1 MSANAKRAGS
11 VASGD
16 DPKAKRLKKEVKP
29 GQGFDTRWKFKI
41 EPQPPKFPF
50 MGEYFDLNIYLV
62 DTDGKL
68 MVDYEVPITL
78 ELFVEGES
86 IPVQNTI
93 SSSPCIEIDPSTP
106 PLIERG
112 KGCAALRVKVL
123 ELSRTRGNRKFCFM
137 VKRRAGPRGNL
148 PREVSPVMTRAMLVV
163 NAHIVVT
170 NEMPKVWYKDQGGRD
185 KCIDIDLELVGP
197 HGIVTGQ
204 EVPLKCVLLYED
216 FKQVLHQDILQ
227 PSPTTV
233 LKIGTSGKTR
243 VRLRIEDVSKN
254 HQSKNFRI
262 RIEPDTSNSPV
273 HFDKSP
279 DVTGPVLVRSKLN
292 RRQKQKM
299 MEQQKEMADMS
310 AADVAAA
317 KLVLPN
323 GKDGVQDLSTF
334 SPHLASAIWCEHARD
349 ALAGLQAV
357 AARLVH
363 QYDSTIRPQVREVL
377 ANRKADGIFSLDSI
391 GGHGDDA
398 HLRQDSNGANSDALT
413 SDSNDPGP
421 SRLQPT
427 TSSGSMLPSTRSMN
441 DQLGMQPF
449 GGAAATAG
457 SLNPGQSIS
466 GGAPGGGVPGQPGG
480 PGMAQQS
487 NNTLDRG
494 ISTFSMAG
502 VEDFMRGTSALVRG
516 LSLTIGGGGNGGGGN
531 GGYGQAPSDLPREI
545 STLSFPGESFGANSP
560 RYPPVSTSQGHQL
573 GVYGSNPSSIH
584 SNNPRGPGG
593 PGMSQQG
600 MAGVPAEPISMRTRR
615 QRSRGSTGVA
625 WIWREVCAGKDG
637 NVKGLPALDK
647 NKRLVGFYFK
657 LTDTDVG
664 FRDVGN
670 AGLSNRDISAIE
682 AHFAGIDQSRTPA
695 IAEVASTEDGYDIAK
710 AFFQTSFPA

>member
-1 MSANAKRAGS
+1 M
-11 VASGD
+11 ASGVSAGGGEK
-16 DPKAKRLKKEVKP
+16 DPKSAKRLKKEVKP

-86 IPVQNTI
+86 IPVQNTV
-93 SSSPCIEIDPSTP
+93 SSSPCIEIDPTTP

-185 KCIDIDLELVGP
+185 KCIDIDLELRGP
-197 HGIVTGQ
+197 GGVVTGQ

-233 LKIGTSGKTR
+233 LKIGGSGKQR
-243 VRLRIEDVSKN
+243 IRLRIEDVSKN

-262 RIEPDTSNSPV
+262 RIEPDTTNSPV

-292 RRQKQKM
+292 RRQKQKI

-323 GKDGVQDLSTF
+323 GKEGVQDLSTF

-363 QYDSTIRPQVREVL
+363 QYDATIRPQVRDVL
-377 ANRKADGIFSLDSI
+377 ANRKTDGIFSSLDELGPSLSP
-391 GGHGDDA
+391 A
-398 HLRQDSNGANSDALT
+398 AREDSSGAASDALT
-413 SDSNDPGP
+413 SASHGNSNNNHGQ
-421 SRLQPT
+421 SSSSQLQPT
-427 TSSGSMLPSTRSMN
+427 TSSGSMLPSTQSLN
-441 DQLGMQPF
+441 DMPLQPF

-457 SLNPGQSIS
+457 NL
-466 GGAPGGGVPGQPGG
+466 GGVGVGG
-480 PGMAQQS
+480 PGMQQQS
-487 NNTLDRG
+487 TNLGGLDRG

-516 LSLTIGGGGNGGGGN
+516 LSLTIGGGAHGQYGG
-531 GGYGQAPSDLPREI
+531 PPDLPREI
-545 STLSFPGESFGANSP
+545 STLSFPGESFGGPSHLGGP
-560 RYPPVSTSQGHQL
+560 RYPPMGNSHGVGHQQQQM
-573 GVYGSNPSSIH
+573 GYGNEHSIH
-584 SNNPRGPGG
+584 SNSGNN
-593 PGMSQQG
+593 QG
-600 MAGVPAEPISMRTRR
+600 IAEQPVSMRTRR
-615 QRSRGSTGVA
+615 QRSRGSIGVA
-625 WIWREVCAGKDG
+625 WIWREICAGKDG
-637 NVKGLPALDK
+637 VVKGLPALDK

-657 LTDTDVG
+657 ITDTDTG
-664 FRDVGN
+664 FRQLGT
-670 AGLSNRDISAIE
+670 AGLSPRDISAIE
-682 AHFAGIDQSRTPA
+682 EHFDRIHQTGTPTIASVESTEEGYA
-695 IAEVASTEDGYDIAK
+695 IAQN
-710 AFFQTSFPA
+710 FFKTVGIH